1 MEINND
7 FSNEFNDK
15 NSNEVNKF
23 VEEEFSTEVKK
34 EKKPN
39 NKIWIIIVVLVVLD
53 VSGYFIWAKV
63 IKNDDNKKEENPTK
77 EVENKPEEG
86 QNEFDEDEFMN
97 YQEVETINKVLNG
110 ENVKIEFKYAW
121 DSSIDGVIVNLYVNG
136 DLYERADFAGGN
148 KLVPIIEASHPGTGV
163 EFEASKED
171 AKALVAQV
179 KESIGVI
186 KDSNNKE
193 HLYIILYVPLLIEND
208 DDPVPSNDFAGED
221 IYILVFGDDYENS
234 FQIGV
239 AGQSIRP
246 STAHPNYSKY
256 VASEHSYFI
265 EPDAIYFLEQGED
278 ENHAIE
284 HKVTI
289 ANGEIIDNN
298 LGVIDASVEGAFV

>member
-7 FSNEFNDK
+7 FSNEFNDE

-39 NKIWIIIVVLVVLD
+39 NKIWIIIVVIIVLG
-53 VSGYFIWAKV
+53 VAGYFIWAKF
-63 IKNDDNKKEENPTK
+63 IKDEEDNKEDNPTE
-77 EVENKPEEG
+77 EVENKPNE
-86 QNEFDEDEFMN
+86 NEFDEDEFMN

-110 ENVKIEFKYAW
+110 KNVKIEFKYAW

-171 AKALVAQV
+171 AKALVAKV

-186 KDSNNKE
+186 KDANNKE
-193 HLYIILYVPLLIEND
+193 HLYIILYEPLLIEND

-221 IYILVFGDDYENS
+221 IYILVFADDYENS

-246 STAHPNYSKY
+246 NTAHPNYSKY

-265 EPDAIYFLEQGED
+265 ESDAIYFLEQGTD
-278 ENHAIE
+278 ENHAVE

-289 ANGEIIDNN
+289 STDGKIIDNN
-298 LGVIDASVEGAFV
+298 LGIIEASVEGAFV